1 MLNVQ
6 SVRKREFSLA
16 QMDILAP
23 AMNFFALRA
32 SDEKGGRDS
41 EKLSNSICQMV
52 SVEDRNGMFQCSSFH
67 VH

>member
-6 SVRKREFSLA
+6 SMRKREFSLA
-16 QMDILAP
+16 QMDTLAP
-23 AMNFFALRA
+23 EMNFFALRS

-41 EKLSNSICQMV
+41 EKLSNSISQMF
-52 SVEDRNGMFQCSSFH
+52 SVEDRNGIFQCASLH